1 MHAVICASSVL
12 RLVMDCSLS
21 RPIIGPCCRFCRR
34 CRIPHCPIVS
44 SQHCFV
50 KSWAIHRPSPQLSSA
65 YCRASCCVLSHTHA
79 ADFRYCHVSYHPV
92 ATIQQCFSSA
102 YSLMDFNPVTN
113 LPHQKEVDVLIKPSL
128 KHLCPSLHHFSQFK
142 WWGRNWCFPRLTIL
156 KQMGKQKG
164 STQRNWLE
172 MLDSAQ
178 FCYNLHRSSATEA
191 SPFELVLGAWPQ
203 TPMEISVQKSGGRSP
218 AAYQFAMEKQELL
231 EQA

>member
-1 MHAVICASSVL
+1 LVSLAYWKTVDNCPQLLLLPWLATQQASYPFCTLPLHMHAVICASSVL

-142 WWGRNWCFPRLTIL
+142 
-156 KQMGKQKG
+156 
-164 STQRNWLE
+164 
-172 MLDSAQ
+172 
-178 FCYNLHRSSATEA
+178 
-191 SPFELVLGAWPQ
+191 
-203 TPMEISVQKSGGRSP
+203 
-218 AAYQFAMEKQELL
+218 
-231 EQA
+231 